1 MDMVLGDEEDGERL
15 RDPCRVYPLRPVEN
29 KIGIEAKMTSAWR
42 RPWLLNTGPKIFA
55 RMLRFRVDPRDF
67 HRLHELSRRR
77 GIKRSVPLEMGGC
90 P

>member
-1 MDMVLGDEEDGERL
+1 M
-15 RDPCRVYPLRPVEN
+15 
-29 KIGIEAKMTSAWR
+29 
-42 RPWLLNTGPKIFA
+42 NTGPKIFA